1 MQWMFRS
8 LGCLTLASIVF
19 GCASMQQPPGTV
31 VTVSDVKSLNG
42 TWVGTLINSMN
53 MGMPAN
59 MVINSD
65 GTYRAQFGA
74 VNSAGTIALQPNG
87 QLAFTMTSA
96 TTFLGT
102 SEASSTATLYDRGG
116 KRVLVGNG
124 RVGFR
129 QDPFSW
135 EVTEQK

>member
-1 MQWMFRS
+1 MRWMFRS
-8 LGCLTLASIVF
+8 LGCVTLASIAL
-19 GCASMQQPPGTV
+19 GCASTQQPPGAV
-31 VTVSDVKSLNG
+31 VKVSDVKSLSG
-42 TWVGTLINSMN
+42 KWVGTLIDDRN
-53 MGMPAN
+53 MGTPAT
-59 MVINSD
+59 MFINSD

-74 VNSAGTIALQPNG
+74 VSSAGTIALQPNG

-96 TTFLGT
+96 TGLLGT
-102 SEASSTATLYDRGG
+102 SDASSTAILYDRGG

-129 QDPFSW
+129 QDQFSW